1 MPTYE
6 YSCRECG
13 TYGSVH
19 RTYKE
24 DEEFKDFIDF
34 NDLGLPLAYFASE
47 RLCEVSDDG
56 ARYIMETWLLFLKG
70 LGLEYKDETTG
81 SADSPGGGQSGAAIC
96 GCCNARQW

>member
-1 MPTYE
+1 MTDFTKVCEILGILYAN
-6 YSCRECG
+6 
-13 TYGSVH
+13 
-19 RTYKE
+19 YKE

-70 LGLEYKDETTG
+70 LGLEDTG
-81 SADSPGGGQSGAAIC
+81 VWDNLEDVFESAEEKHNGND
-96 GCCNARQW
+96 

>member
-1 MPTYE
+1 MTDFTKVCEILGVLYAN
-6 YSCRECG
+6 
-13 TYGSVH
+13 
-19 RTYKE
+19 YKE

-70 LGLEYKDETTG
+70 LGLEDTG
-81 SADSPGGGQSGAAIC
+81 VWDNLEDVFESAEEKNNGSD
-96 GCCNARQW
+96 